1 MKYITFIFLLAFVYS
16 ENASKQMR
24 NIETLSIDQ
33 KIGQLFAIA
42 VPLSSPRS
50 VLKKYCETINYYA
63 IGSVLLDRPG
73 TINQQITTVNY
84 LQKHCTIKPLIIQD
98 LEYGL
103 SMRLYDG
110 LRFPKAITCGAIQDN
125 SLIYRMACEIGRE
138 CKLLGV
144 DINTAPVVD
153 ILCNDQNVMKERSF
167 GQDKENVL
175 NKARMYIDG
184 LMSQNVHPCIKHFP
198 GLGATI
204 NDPHLELPT
213 LPFSK
218 EILFARELYP
228 FAQLAHITPCI
239 MSAHMCVPAYD
250 SRTNYSATL
259 SHNII
264 TDLLKKE
271 LKFDGIIITDALRM
285 EALTKHFNTATLAYE
300 SFKAGNDILL
310 CPQPIAEA
318 INAIKNAIEA
328 KKISEQELDTK
339 VTKILQAKNKLNVY
353 DKRTF
358 DKKTIDEQV
367 TEKLFTNYAKELKKE
382 LFFAA
387 LTLLDSAHAIP
398 VSQLCN
404 LSYVQIGGMYN
415 SALITELQ
423 KYYPELSSII
433 LENTPRGCDI
443 NELLY
448 QMEYADT
455 VIISLFNLNS
465 DQALNFGIAP
475 NALTIINKIA
485 KTKNIILVIC
495 GSPYCLKLF
504 EHIPTI
510 ILAYEDDPDA
520 QEAAAQTITGIFKPT
535 GKLPVTI
542 SSRFVL
548 GMGN

>member
-1 MKYITFIFLLAFVYS
+1 MLNT
-16 ENASKQMR
+16 QD
-24 NIETLSIDQ
+24 LSVDQ

-42 VPLSSPRS
+42 IPLSSPRS
-50 VLKKYCETINYYA
+50 ILEKYCQIINRYA

-73 TINQQITTVNY
+73 TIKQQIGIVNY
-84 LQKHCTIKPLIIQD
+84 LQTNCIIKPLIIQD
-98 LEYGL
+98 LENGL
-103 SMRLYDG
+103 FMRLYDG
-110 LRFPKAITCGAIQDN
+110 LRFPRAITCGAIQNDD
-125 SLIYRMACEIGRE
+125 LIYQMAREIGRE

-153 ILCNDQNVMKERSF
+153 IVCNAHNIMKERSF

-175 NKARMYIDG
+175 NKARAYVNGI
-184 LMSQNVHPCIKHFP
+184 LSENIYPCLKHFP

-204 NDPHLELPT
+204 NDPHLELLN
-213 LPFSK
+213 LPYEK
-218 EILFARELYP
+218 EILHTRELYP
-228 FAQLAHITPCI
+228 FTQLIPIAPCI

-285 EALTKHFNTATLAYE
+285 EALTKHFNTATLTYE

-328 KKISEQELDTK
+328 KKISEQELDAK
-339 VTKILQAKNKLNVY
+339 VTKILQAKNKLNVS

-404 LSYVQIGGMYN
+404 LSYVQIGGIYN
-415 SALITELQ
+415 NTLITELQ

-520 QEAAAQTITGIFKPT
+520 QEAAAQTIADIFKPT

-542 SSRFVL
+542 SSRFEL
-548 GMGN
+548 GTGN